1 MKRALKWSLL
11 VSLIPLVTLAIIT
24 LLVPNILINRGLI
37 YTTEYI
43 YIAMVTFIFIMRSKD
58 YVPLKSSR
66 IFDQIVTLIIWI
78 MSAPFIIIIGIIAF
92 VIISIVNRTIFFIS
106 EVFAIIII
114 YLFGIRL
121 KIYGERCK
129 LQHVAIVNHCST
141 IDDLLSAI
149 VMGIKKWKV
158 VFSPEITRIPFVRYL
173 LHYTGIPL
181 SRTEM
186 TSRIAAF
193 RKVKREIDNGYN
205 ILIFPEGKRL
215 RVEMKDELLLPF
227 GDDGAFALSK
237 LSGTPIAPTVISWT
251 FLFKPRSGQWWFSPR
266 TISIYFLPPMYIEV
280 GEEIATF
287 KERVRNAMFSKLRE
301 SLENN

>member
-1 MKRALKWSLL
+1 MKRAPKWSLL
-11 VSLIPLVTLAIIT
+11 VSLVPLLTLAVLI

-37 YTTEYI
+37 YTTIYI
-43 YIAMVTFIFIMRSKD
+43 YISIITFIFLLRSKD

-66 IFDQIVTLIIWI
+66 LFDKIVTLIIWI
-78 MSAPFIIIIGIIAF
+78 MSVPFIIIIGIIAF
-92 VIISIVNRTIFFIS
+92 VVISIVNTTVFFIS
-106 EVFAIIII
+106 EVFAIMVI
-114 YLFGIRL
+114 YLFCIRL
-121 KIYGERCK
+121 KIYGERCSF
-129 LQHVAIVNHCST
+129 QHIAIVNHCST

-173 LHYTGIPL
+173 LQYTGIPL

-186 TSRIAAF
+186 ASRITAL
-193 RKVKREIDNGYN
+193 RKVKREIDKGYN

-227 GDDGAFALSK
+227 EDDGAFALSK
-237 LSGTPIAPTVISWT
+237 LSGVPIAPTVISWT

-266 TISIYFLPPMYIEV
+266 TIKIYFLPPMYINKD
-280 GEEIATF
+280 EEIHDF
-287 KERVRNAMFSKLRE
+287 KERVRNAMLMKLKE
-301 SLENN
+301 SLNK